1 MILNRIADFL
11 SEVWS
16 IRIARSRA
24 IRRRAVGF
32 QRRNADHSV
41 FIKRKQKETTVLL
54 VFSVYFSKFTS
65 KILILVR
72 KAASKQVE

>member
-1 MILNRIADFL
+1 MPIPGISAMILNRIADFL

-32 QRRNADHSV
+32 P
-41 FIKRKQKETTVLL
+41 EPEM
-54 VFSVYFSKFTS
+54 VFSIYGIART
-65 KILILVR
+65 ILDPSIEGLQQWAFHKVGGD
-72 KAASKQVE
+72 